1 MPDLAQTIDTPISA
15 APRRPSAPQRIA
27 RFFKMRSAADWVCI
41 GYLAVVGAMILF
53 GPLLAPYTETEF
65 HSMHPLEAPSLD
77 FLLGTDEF
85 GRDLFSRILIG
96 ARPTLLLAIA
106 AAGVGV
112 LLGGSTGLVAG
123 YIGGAVDEAL
133 MRAMDVLMSFPGL
146 ILAMLVVVMLG
157 PDPVNVV
164 AAIGIVFWPRSARLV
179 RSVVVDLAKREFVEA
194 ARSRGES
201 ARFIILRELLPNVLM
216 IIVVDF
222 SLRVTAAILLAASL
236 AYLGIGVTPPTP
248 AWGLMVRDGQQ
259 FIELA
264 PGLVI
269 YPCVAIAVASIGA
282 MLIGEWM
289 RRTVAIPG
297 GERAR

>member
-1 MPDLAQTIDTPISA
+1 
-15 APRRPSAPQRIA
+15 
-27 RFFKMRSAADWVCI
+27 
-41 GYLAVVGAMILF
+41 
-53 GPLLAPYTETEF
+53 
-65 HSMHPLEAPSLD
+65 
-77 FLLGTDEF
+77 
-85 GRDLFSRILIG
+85 
-96 ARPTLLLAIA
+96 
-106 AAGVGV
+106 
-112 LLGGSTGLVAG
+112 
-123 YIGGAVDEAL
+123 
-133 MRAMDVLMSFPGL
+133 
-146 ILAMLVVVMLG
+146 
-157 PDPVNVV
+157 
-164 AAIGIVFWPRSARLV
+164 V